1 MLFFGGDYLKVKI
14 IDNFA
19 HIELGMCKVN
29 EIKNVKADLAKQLID
44 AKLVEKVVSSKKVTE

>member
-1 MLFFGGDYLKVKI
+1 MKI